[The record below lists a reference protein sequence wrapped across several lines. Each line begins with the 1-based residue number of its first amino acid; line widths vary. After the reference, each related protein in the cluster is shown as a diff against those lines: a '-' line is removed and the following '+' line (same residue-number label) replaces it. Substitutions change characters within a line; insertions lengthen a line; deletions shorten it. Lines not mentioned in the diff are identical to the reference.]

1 MATDFSDGIVMDDL
15 IIKWVEISVDK
26 VVKGDSSD

>member
-1 MATDFSDGIVMDDL
+1 MATDFSDGIVMDGL
-15 IIKWVEISVDK
+15 IIKKVEISVDQ